1 MSVETLAAHYL
12 KTANIEEA
20 TFLVV
25 KAAA

>member
-12 KTANIEEA
+12 KTASTGEA

-25 KAAA
+25 KAAS